1 MLERLV
7 ARLKGR
13 HRPPSD
19 RELAEDEALRRQAE
33 EELRRAEARM
43 AEQRGDIKRRGG
55 SADGGF
61 VGW

>member
-1 MLERLV
+1 MLKRLV

-13 HRPPSD
+13 RPPRSD

-43 AEQRGDIKRRGG
+43 AEQRGDIERRGG
-55 SADGGF
+55 SGRGGF
-61 VGW
+61 GGW